1 MKGSRSTRGMREK
14 PPKQMLMVIF
24 TLDGISAEPLLL
36 YEEWKASKLQR
47 AGLEEDQA
55 PSAFER
61 HRDKVASAVKSLLSR
76 MDRPEE
82 NINRM
87 RAYEPPVQER
97 FQERMESLSMLKAPN
112 HERDQDHER

>member
-1 MKGSRSTRGMREK
+1 MKGNREK

-36 YEEWKASKLQR
+36 YEDWKASKLQR
-47 AGLEEDQA
+47 AGWEDDQA

-61 HRDKVASAVKSLLSR
+61 HRDKVASAVKSMLSG

-87 RAYEPPVQER
+87 RAHESPAQER
-97 FQERMESLSMLKAPN
+97 VQERMESPVAQETPN
-112 HERDQDHER
+112 HEREQDHER